1 MTIHLFFFI
10 PSFIQSC
17 GHLFIHKLIV
27 EHLLHIKNW
36 GRYKEDMAC
45 SKKKKPLVQDS
56 ELKRLYNFCNEYM
69 KGDEVF
75 IQGRK

>member
-1 MTIHLFFFI
+1 MCQELGQ
-10 PSFIQSC
+10 IQRRHGMSP
-17 GHLFIHKLIV
+17 
-27 EHLLHIKNW
+27 
-36 GRYKEDMAC
+36 KEN
-45 SKKKKPLVQDS
+45 SSLVQGS

>member
-1 MTIHLFFFI
+1 MTIYSFFH
-10 PSFIQSC
+10 SFIQSC
-17 GHLFIHKLIV
+17 GHLFIHQVIV
-27 EHLLHIKNW
+27 EHLLNVKNW
-36 GRYKEDMAC
+36 GKYKDLVC
-45 SKKKKPLVQDS
+45 SQKKIPLVQDS

>member
-17 GHLFIHKLIV
+17 GHLFIHEVIV

-45 SKKKKPLVQDS
+45 SKKKKS
-56 ELKRLYNFCNEYM
+56 FGTRFGIEK
-69 KGDEVF
+69 
-75 IQGRK
+75 II